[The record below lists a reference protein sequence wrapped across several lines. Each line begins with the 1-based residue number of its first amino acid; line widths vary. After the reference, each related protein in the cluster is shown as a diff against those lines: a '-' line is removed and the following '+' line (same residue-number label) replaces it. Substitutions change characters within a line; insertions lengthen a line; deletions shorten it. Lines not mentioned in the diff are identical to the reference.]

1 MKCNLTRTDR
11 DTSALHASL
20 HCKLRFSRM
29 KMLICN
35 RNMLIQLLSFRCKRN
50 SSIRSD
56 KQFTPKL
63 ILQIIHKM
71 SNIRLVAHQYFRR
84 FRKALIHCYIIKN
97 PVIIIS
103 NFHKFPPK
111 LTLICYSPPAEVGV
125 KPHLINHIK
134 NVYLS

>member
-1 MKCNLTRTDR
+1 
-11 DTSALHASL
+11 
-20 HCKLRFSRM
+20 
-29 KMLICN
+29 
-35 RNMLIQLLSFRCKRN
+35 MLIQLLSFRCKRN

-97 PVIIIS
+97 PVMFKICIHRFIS
-103 NFHKFPPK
+103 FSQAARMQQHSQQLHLMNLLHVPSESLLYSHMHQSFPD
-111 LTLICYSPPAEVGV
+111 
-125 KPHLINHIK
+125 INHR
-134 NVYLS
+134 LLFQG